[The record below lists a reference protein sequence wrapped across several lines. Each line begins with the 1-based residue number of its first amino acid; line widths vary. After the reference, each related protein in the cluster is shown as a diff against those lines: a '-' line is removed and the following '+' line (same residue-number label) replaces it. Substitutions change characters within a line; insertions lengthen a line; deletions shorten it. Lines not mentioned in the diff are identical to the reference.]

1 MSRFQ
6 IRNKL
11 KSLLGRSSSVPIQ
24 YYTLTYILPDGSE
37 KVVEAE
43 EKYSVL
49 MASQSLPSSIGT
61 GRRAGGQC
69 PDGRC
74 GLCRVEVETHEGISS
89 MDDFE
94 KQSLADS
101 VAGTPHEGR
110 ERKPTAPA
118 TANTRLACQ
127 ARIIGNGARIIVPAL
142 VDYDA
147 LRGDRDGS

>member
-6 IRNKL
+6 LRKRL
-11 KSLLGRSSSVPIQ
+11 KKMLGQPVREPIS
-24 YYTLTYILPDGSE
+24 YYKITYILPDGTE
-37 KVVEAE
+37 QVVEAE

-74 GLCRVEVETHEGISS
+74 GLCRVEVDCHTGLSK

-94 KQSLADS
+94 RKSLDDH

-110 ERKPTAPA
+110 EREPGEPT
-118 TANTRLACQ
+118 TSDTRLSCQ
-127 ARIIGNGARIIVPAL
+127 ARIIGDGSRIIVPAL

-147 LRGDRDGS
+147 LRGDMNGT

>member
-6 IRNKL
+6 LRKRL
-11 KSLLGRSSSVPIQ
+11 KKFMGQPERTPIS
-24 YYTLTYILPDGSE
+24 YFDITYILPDGVE
-37 KVVEAE
+37 QVVKAE

-49 MASQSLPSSIGT
+49 MASQSLPASIGT

-74 GLCRVEVETHEGISS
+74 GLCRIEVDDPTGLSK

-94 KQSLADS
+94 RQSLADY

-110 ERKPTAPA
+110 DREPGEA
-118 TANTRLACQ
+118 TTPQTRLACQ
-127 ARIIGNGARIIVPAL
+127 ARIIADGSRIIVPAL

-147 LRGDRDGS
+147 LRGDMNGT

>member
-1 MSRFQ
+1 MSRFG
-6 IRNKL
+6 IRNRL
-11 KSLLGRSSSVPIQ
+11 KGLLGQKKRAPIP
-24 YYTLTYILPDGSE
+24 YHSLTYILPDGTE
-37 KVVEAE
+37 QVVEAE

-74 GLCRVEVETHEGISS
+74 GLCRVEIDDHTGLSQ

-94 KQSLADS
+94 KNSLANY
-101 VAGTPHEGR
+101 VTGTPHEGR
-110 ERKPTAPA
+110 EREPGEPTTP
-118 TANTRLACQ
+118 NTRLACQ
-127 ARIIGNGARIIVPAL
+127 ARIIASGSRIIVPAL

-147 LRGDRDGS
+147 LRGEMDGT